1 MIITREYAKILV
13 RQGKAI
19 ENGATNQDGKRYQIV
34 ERLDVRRV
42 DHYPLDPGQLAIC
55 KVPKGEIK

>member
-1 MIITREYAKILV
+1 MIITREYVKRLV

-55 KVPKGEIK
+55 KMTIGKMK